1 MKLAY
6 WTLMV
11 TSIIIIAVALEILIL
26 GLTP

>member
-11 TSIIIIAVALEILIL
+11 ASLILIAVALEILIL
-26 GLTP
+26 GLVK